1 MLIGGVQNL
10 CLLPKKKKDRKEEN
24 LKYSVLEISV
34 EVIVLSVSTLNWLPL
49 RQSLG
54 VRKIG

>member
-1 MLIGGVQNL
+1 MLTGY
-10 CLLPKKKKDRKEEN
+10 PKFMSFAKKKDRKEEN
-24 LKYSVLEISV
+24 FKYSVLEILV

-49 RQSLG
+49 GQSLG

>member
-1 MLIGGVQNL
+1 MLTGY
-10 CLLPKKKKDRKEEN
+10 PKFMSFAKKKKKDRKEEN
-24 LKYSVLEISV
+24 FKYSVLEILV

-49 RQSLG
+49 GQSLG